1 MYKKVINDIPH
12 YIFKDENEFR
22 ELFPKEM
29 LHDDWRNAPEGSWV
43 RSDDGQILE
52 ILKKGE
58 MRRGLSKQYHTYVR
72 TLLGMRV
79 VNSDYELSGEPPIHI
94 YSFSSDKHPKKRR
107 LEREK
112 YNGRE
117 FIFAQYIATGL
128 DPIDAYLRA
137 FPTNKRK
144 HAEFSAKLLLKTK
157 RVQKLI
163 TQKIEEKMDSLG
175 ISEEWLLDEVKGVIK
190 GKKSKDNNKLRALEL
205 LMKVRG
211 MFPSSEQKS
220 ESLTV
225 FQGFTPEQLDSI
237 RGSNSKKLKTVNAEI
252 KQ

>member
-1 MYKKVINDIPH
+1 MYTKAINGIPH
-12 YIFKDENEFR
+12 YIFKNENEFR
-22 ELFPKEM
+22 ALFPNQT
-29 LHDDWRNAPEGSWV
+29 LYDDWRKAPEGAWTLT
-43 RSDDGQILE
+43 DDGQILE
-52 ILKKGE
+52 ILKKGQ
-58 MRRGLSKQYHTYVR
+58 MRRGLSKKYSSYIR

-79 VNSDYELSGEPPIHI
+79 VESNSKLSGEPPTHI

-107 LEREK
+107 LERKE

-128 DPIDAYLRA
+128 DPVDAYLRA

-144 HAEFSAKLLLKTK
+144 HAELSAKLLLKTK

-175 ISEEWLLDEVKGVIK
+175 ISEEWLLDEVKCVVE
-190 GKKSKDNNKLRALEL
+190 GKQSKDNNKLRALEL

-237 RGSNSKKLKTVNAEI
+237 RGGDAKKLQTVNAEI
-252 KQ
+252 EQ